1 MNLPDKP
8 FLTVKETLPFF
19 EVTED
24 TFRTWE
30 KRKQLPEK
38 LVERIGHTIRI
49 RRNILQ
55 QYLNGELA

>member
-1 MNLPDKP
+1 MDIPDKP
-8 FLTVKETLPFF
+8 FLTVNEVLPFF
-19 EVTED
+19 GVKED

-49 RRNILQ
+49 RRNILKL
-55 QYLNGELA
+55 YLNGELA

>member
-8 FLTVKETLPFF
+8 FLTISEVLPFF
-19 EVTED
+19 GVKED

-30 KRKQLPEK
+30 KRKQLPER

-49 RRNILQ
+49 RRNILE